1 MIGYLFLTVIIIRLV
16 IGRLGRI
23 GHGELR
29 GWSVLLTRRSLKM
42 AVKHLKVSYRSFF
55 KVVIRIWIK
64 QSICVPDQDC
74 PRSAVLKAQYNY
86 LFQ

>member
-1 MIGYLFLTVIIIRLV
+1 MVGQSIILVYCRLV

-42 AVKHLKVSYRSFF
+42 AVKHLKVGSLLLCH
-55 KVVIRIWIK
+55 K
-64 QSICVPDQDC
+64 
-74 PRSAVLKAQYNY
+74 
-86 LFQ
+86 